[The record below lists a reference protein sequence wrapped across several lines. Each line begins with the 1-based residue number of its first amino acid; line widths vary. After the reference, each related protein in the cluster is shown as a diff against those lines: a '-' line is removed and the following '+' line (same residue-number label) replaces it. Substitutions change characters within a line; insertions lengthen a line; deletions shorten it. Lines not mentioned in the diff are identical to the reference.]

1 MKFISLGM
9 SVIIVFLINSCGR
22 KPDEMKLAKEKS
34 DMLLDAIGNGTA
46 NKLFP
51 TKYFPEDQ
59 TVSLM
64 ADLKN
69 NCDFKNRKG
78 NFVNDF
84 YQKVAGGYNKIIL
97 IYEFYLKCDTVRF
110 LISYLEKNSNEIELN
125 GFKMESV
132 EKTNNMIFRKDRQL
146 IR

>member
-1 MKFISLGM
+1 MKVRSLIIR
-9 SVIIVFLINSCGR
+9 VIIVCLINGCGR
-22 KPDEMKLAKEKS
+22 NSDEMKLAKEKG

-46 NKLFP
+46 NEMFP
-51 TKYFPEDQ
+51 VKYFPKDQ

-64 ADLKN
+64 SELRN

-84 YQKVAGGYNKIIL
+84 YQKVIGGNNKIIL
-97 IYEFYLKCDTVRF
+97 IYEFYLKCDTIRF
-110 LISYLEKNSNEIELN
+110 LISYRGENNRELELN

-132 EKTNNMIFRKDRQL
+132 RIPNNMVIRKDREL
-146 IR
+146 K